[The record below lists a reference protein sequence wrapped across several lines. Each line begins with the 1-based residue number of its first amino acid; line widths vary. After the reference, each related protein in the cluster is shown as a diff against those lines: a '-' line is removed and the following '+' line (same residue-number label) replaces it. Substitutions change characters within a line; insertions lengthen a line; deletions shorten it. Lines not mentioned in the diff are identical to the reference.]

1 MSVEWHFFL
10 HLTHMIGMTS
20 PYSQKSTSFYIALS
34 TLCFRRKLAAV
45 KRGVRGGELRGG
57 IGGVYYLFRGLV
69 LDSRSAKSQIMANR
83 GPSYGMSREVQKK
96 VRNLKVTHF
105 I

>member
-1 MSVEWHFFL
+1 MALFSASDAYDRNDQSLFTKIDKFL
-10 HLTHMIGMTS
+10 H
-20 PYSQKSTSFYIALS
+20 
-34 TLCFRRKLAAV
+34 CFRRKLTAV
-45 KRGVRGGELRGG
+45 MRGVRGGELRGG

-96 VRNLKVTHF
+96 VRNLKTHF

>member
-57 IGGVYYLFRGLV
+57 IGGGGVYYLFLFLTHV
-69 LDSRSAKSQIMANR
+69 QLNLRSWLIEDPRMECLGRCRKR
-83 GPSYGMSREVQKK
+83 
-96 VRNLKVTHF
+96 
-105 I
+105 